1 MPRKTSTGV
10 RKPLSPEAKAKIAEA
25 VRKAMSSS
33 KPNPVPIP
41 VLPGMPTPPK
51 KIQPIALDQVKLDSQ
66 VLKPLTTGTLLDGLF
81 TLQGGLPKASN
92 FLVVGDPGVG
102 KTTVCLDILAYL
114 TQRGY
119 RCLFLSGEMNRIDLF
134 PYVQRFPHFGRIQ
147 TIFLGEHLDQ
157 PLQTLLTNILAEGW
171 DVVLVD
177 SFFEVKEIIREQ
189 GKTSTPSAEKWLLEF
204 FNQHNQAAN
213 DQGKYTTFL
222 LIQQVTKGGVF
233 VGSNRLKHATT
244 GMLELRFDKDNPRAT
259 YLEFSKNRRGP
270 TQVPLYFS
278 LNVPDNPLYSPEELI
293 QVAQEV

>member
-10 RKPLSPEAKAKIAEA
+10 RKPLSPEAKAKIAAA
-25 VRKAMSSS
+25 VKKAMNSPLPS
-33 KPNPVPIP
+33 PVPSGTP
-41 VLPGMPTPPK
+41 VSTG
-51 KIQPIALDQVKLDSQ
+51 KIQPIALGQVKLDSQ
-66 VLKPLTTGTLLDGLF
+66 VLKPLVTGTRLDGLF

-102 KTTVCLDILAYL
+102 KTTVCLDILAHL

-147 TIFLGEHLDQ
+147 TLFLGEHLDQ
-157 PLQTLLTNILAEGW
+157 PMQTLLPDILKEGW

-177 SFFEVKEIIREQ
+177 SFFEVKELIREQ
-189 GKTSTPSAEKWLLEF
+189 GKTSTPSAEKWMLEF

-278 LNVPDNPLYSPEELI
+278 LTVPGNPLYSSEELI